1 MKKQQTSESEQT
13 ATAEPTADQPVTGRS
28 VFLIETVAAG
38 VSVRTAFLSEQEQLL
53 QMPAVFPNLSYALDQ
68 IEQLKRRV
76 IEHFEQAAQ
85 IGAQVISEHARQSAT
100 SAEQPADNTEPTNDA

>member
-1 MKKQQTSESEQT
+1 MKKQQTSEQEQT
-13 ATAEPTADQPVTGRS
+13 AVTEPAPDQPVTGRS

-68 IEQLKRRV
+68 IEQLKKRV

-85 IGAQVISEHARQSAT
+85 VGAQVISEHARQPAT
-100 SAEQPADNTEPTNDA
+100 REEQPADTEPTDNA